1 MCEVRS
7 GDPFVIVFVGVNGV
21 GKSTSLSKVAYLLKT
36 NGLSVSERTSRMRS
50 GRRDP
55 CCLCACTL
63 VYGIGPRLCA
73 GMHRSA
79 WVCASK
85 DQPPTLTHSLQSSAS
100 NPQPVTLPQDMKC
113 MTTFPVPLNMR
124 DIRAP
129 PPLCH

>member
-1 MCEVRS
+1 MWLLCEVRS

-63 VYGIGPRLCA
+63 VCGIGRRLCA
-73 GMHRSA
+73 CTHEHICMGLCKLGPTPNLHP
-79 WVCASK
+79 
-85 DQPPTLTHSLQSSAS
+85 QPPVLSLSPSPKRRS
-100 NPQPVTLPQDMKC
+100 
-113 MTTFPVPLNMR
+113 
-124 DIRAP
+124 
-129 PPLCH
+129 